1 MAHSAQLVKK
11 AHNLRRDGD
20 SLISISRKLGISK
33 STASEWC
40 RNVELPTEI
49 KVKMHEKWESGFKK
63 GLEVMKNRREN
74 GEAQRVKVACQ
85 LVKKVRIQKNKNL
98 LKIYAALLYWREG
111 SKRPFTNVT
120 FTNSDPAL
128 VSAFL
133 YCFRGG
139 FNLIDDK
146 FRVHLHLHDYHNE
159 SVQIKFW
166 SDVTRIPLSQFRK
179 TFNKESNHIRKRDN
193 YPGCISLRYYDSA
206 IAKEL
211 RAIYHAFAH
220 FAV

>member
-11 AHNLRRDGD
+11 AHDLRRVGD

-40 RNVELPTEI
+40 RNVELPNDI
-49 KVKMHEKWESGFKK
+49 KSKMHDRWESGFKK
-63 GLEVMKNRREN
+63 GIEVMRIRREN
-74 GEAQRVKVACQ
+74 AEEKRVEIANTLLQ
-85 LVKKVRIQKNKNL
+85 NRDISKNKEL
-98 LKIYAALLYWREG
+98 LKIYAALLYWCEG
-111 SKRPFTNVT
+111 SKQPFTSVV
-120 FTNSDPAL
+120 FTNSDPSL

-133 YCFRGG
+133 YCLRKG
-139 FNLIDDK
+139 FNLFEEK

-159 SVQIKFW
+159 TEQIKFW
-166 SDVTRIPLSQFRK
+166 SDATHIPSSQFRK
-179 TFNKESNHIRKRDN
+179 TFNKQSNHIRKRDN
-193 YPGCISLRYYDSA
+193 YPGCISVRYYNSA

-220 FAV
+220 FAA